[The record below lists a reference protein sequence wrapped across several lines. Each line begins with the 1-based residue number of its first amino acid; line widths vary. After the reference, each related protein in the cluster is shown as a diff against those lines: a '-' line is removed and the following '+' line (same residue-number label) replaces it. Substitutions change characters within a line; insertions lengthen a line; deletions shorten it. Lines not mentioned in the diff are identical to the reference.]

1 MPVATTRMPG
11 DRAAVSP
18 EILENAGK
26 DIDEYLTSDRRYPE
40 LADQIGVFSHGMLI
54 IMKWYNGIQQYINVE
69 FIILTLYILNYCF

>member
-11 DRAAVSP
+11 DRAVVSP

-40 LADQIGVFSHGMLI
+40 LADQIGVFSHGKVLDNFNAM
-54 IMKWYNGIQQYINVE
+54 MN
-69 FIILTLYILNYCF
+69 

>member
-54 IMKWYNGIQQYINVE
+54 IMKWYNGILQYINVE

>member
-11 DRAAVSP
+11 DRTVVSP

-40 LADQIGVFSHGMLI
+40 LADQIGVFSHGKVIILKWLGYMKLI
-54 IMKWYNGIQQYINVE
+54 IYMM
-69 FIILTLYILNYCF
+69 